1 MYTKSKIMLGCVVL
15 AGVIC
20 TSSFLSY
27 AQNDDTAVTG
37 TAAENPDYEE
47 MLAPYENVFNEFN
60 NSHGTNYGFMT
71 DEQLER
77 FGKSREEYQKEMVEE
92 YASMTPEEFEQF
104 LDETYSEDQKFL
116 SEMEAYSKEQ
126 KLSPENL
133 PYYQK
138 EESEIEKETICV
150 SIKDNSY
157 GVHYLKD

>member
-1 MYTKSKIMLGCVVL
+1 MYIKYKTALICCVAVT
-15 AGVIC
+15 GIVC
-20 TSSFLSY
+20 TSSLSY
-27 AQNDDTAVTG
+27 AQGDDVSVFETP
-37 TAAENPDYEE
+37 AENLNYEE
-47 MLAPYENVFNEFN
+47 MLAPYENIFNEFN

-77 FGKSREEYQKEMVEE
+77 FGKSCEEYQKEMVEE

-104 LDETYSEDQKFL
+104 LDETYLEDQKFL
-116 SEMEAYSKEQ
+116 SEMEAYSNEQ